1 MESKKYWFK
10 KRRWGYGWTP
20 STWQGWLAMAV
31 SVGLIVLAA
40 SLLAPKEH
48 AMGNRHNLAAF
59 FIIAALDLCVLV
71 LICVQKGEP
80 QR

>member
-1 MESKKYWFK
+1 
-10 KRRWGYGWTP
+10 
-20 STWQGWLAMAV
+20 MAV